1 MHTHTL
7 TDIQSYVFL
16 LTLLALL
23 NFIGLQSLQ
32 WCVPLQLWWNYY
44 RIMHFDDIVVIYK
57 ERGRVNFV
65 GIAKGTF
72 NEQQNV
78 LFSLRQSS
86 LTFSLSLKLS
96 TDVSLVLINIRQA
109 CCGIHFND
117 IHSEVVQLSFIES
130 NKSWRTWRPNSKEL
144 CHRKQHKILL
154 NNDFCK
160 ILFMYNYLC
169 GRNFVGLWGE
179 RWFLVLSFRRT
190 KKALSRTF
198 FHLSLSDCEWHW
210 WYEV

>member
-1 MHTHTL
+1 
-7 TDIQSYVFL
+7 
-16 LTLLALL
+16 
-23 NFIGLQSLQ
+23 
-32 WCVPLQLWWNYY
+32 
-44 RIMHFDDIVVIYK
+44 MHFDDIVVIYK

-130 NKSWRTWRPNSKEL
+130 NKS
-144 CHRKQHKILL
+144 
-154 NNDFCK
+154 
-160 ILFMYNYLC
+160 
-169 GRNFVGLWGE
+169 
-179 RWFLVLSFRRT
+179 
-190 KKALSRTF
+190 
-198 FHLSLSDCEWHW
+198 
-210 WYEV
+210 